1 VAVTE
6 LNKQGRTS
14 WPRKPSKKQ
23 RFLLDGGQR
32 VLRAT
37 EPKEVTPVRLQT
49 ILHPTDYDGSSDA
62 ALHYAAALAHD
73 YKAQL
78 IVLHSVA
85 TLGPENLTYGEIN
98 EGKQP
103 EAYRKHLWE
112 EIHRI
117 RSPER
122 EVPIEYILSE
132 DDPVSAILQVAVAR
146 KCDLIVVGSHGRHGV
161 RRLLEGSVA
170 ERVVRL
176 ATCPVLVVKN
186 GAMGETGSSKIG
198 TELHPHFLSEEGR

>member
-1 VAVTE
+1 
-6 LNKQGRTS
+6 
-14 WPRKPSKKQ
+14 
-23 RFLLDGGQR
+23 
-32 VLRAT
+32 
-37 EPKEVTPVRLQT
+37 VRLQT

-62 ALHYAAALAHD
+62 ALHYAAALAYD

-78 IVLHSVA
+78 IVLHSVP
-85 TLGPENLTYGEIN
+85 TLGPENLTYGEVT

-103 EAYRKHLWE
+103 EAYRKHLWK

-117 RSPER
+117 RSPVPER

-132 DDPVSAILQVAVAR
+132 DDPVSAILQLAVAR

-161 RRLLEGSVA
+161 RRFLDGSVA

-186 GAMGETGSSKIG
+186 GALGEAGSSKKG
-198 TELHPHFLSEEGR
+198 TELHPHFLSEKGR